1 MADQFNPFSLEG
13 RNILITGASSGIGR
27 QCAIDCSK
35 MGARVVA
42 IGRNEARLS
51 ATLDQMEGKGHAC
64 YTYDLSNLD
73 GIKPLVEQIVAENE
87 KLGGIICAAGVER
100 TKPFKLFSPMDYEEV
115 MTVNTLSAFELVR
128 HATSVKCFDQ
138 TGGVIFISSITS
150 IIART
155 GTAAYSASKG
165 ALVSGARV
173 FAAELAKR
181 KIRVNCISPGT
192 ILTPLMQNYL
202 SQLSDE
208 DYRKRIGG
216 FPLGLGET
224 TDVSSA
230 CIWLLSDASRWVT
243 GQNLVVDGGYTIV

>member
-1 MADQFNPFSLEG
+1 MDCQYNPFSLEG
-13 RNILITGASSGIGR
+13 KTVLITGASSGIGR

-35 MGARVVA
+35 SGAKVIAVA
-42 IGRNEARLS
+42 RNEERLDE
-51 ATLDQMEGKGHAC
+51 TLSQLQGEGHRR
-64 YTYDLSNLD
+64 YSYDLSDCN
-73 GIKPLVEQIVAENE
+73 GIKVLVSQIVAENG
-87 KLGGIICAAGVER
+87 KLGGLICAAGMEK
-100 TKPFKLFSPMDYEEV
+100 TMPAKLLKPSDYDEIFK
-115 MTVNTLSAFELVR
+115 VNTLSAFEMARQV
-128 HATSVKCFDQ
+128 TSVKHFEV
-138 TGGVIFISSITS
+138 GGVIFISSITS
-150 IIART
+150 VIARQ

-202 SQLSDE
+202 SQLSEE
-208 DYRKRIGG
+208 DYQKRIGG

-230 CIWLLSDASRWVT
+230 CVFLLSDVARWIT
-243 GQNLVVDGGYTIV
+243 GQNLVVDGGYTSL